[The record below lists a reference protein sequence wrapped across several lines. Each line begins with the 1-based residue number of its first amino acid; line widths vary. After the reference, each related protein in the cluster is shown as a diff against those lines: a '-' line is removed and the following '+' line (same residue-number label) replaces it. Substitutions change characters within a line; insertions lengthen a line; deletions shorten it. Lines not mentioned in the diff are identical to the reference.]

1 MTSISD
7 EALPVLL
14 IEDNPGDTRLVREAL
29 SETRFARWRLTC
41 RQTLSEG
48 LELLGRES
56 VVAVLLD
63 LTLPDCTGAE
73 TIAQVHAAA
82 PTMPIVILTGRDDE
96 VISRDAVK
104 AGAQDYLIKGLFDGG
119 LLSRSLFYAIERA
132 RLREQLL
139 KARDEALQAA
149 KLKSEFLAII
159 SHEMRTPMN
168 AIIGPLELLIDTPLN
183 REQAESAKTALTGS
197 HAMLALIDDIL
208 DYSRLAGG
216 ELRMREV
223 AFDLTDTL
231 EAIVGDFVE
240 LAFEKGLALRVRNQT
255 AGPLRLAGDPARLG
269 QVLINLIG
277 NAFKFTRHGEVAV
290 AVSCESESALE
301 ANLRF
306 EVADTGIGIANEIE
320 KKLFAPF
327 SQADGSSTRRFGGSG
342 LGLAIAA
349 RIVELLHGEIGVE
362 SVLGCGSKFWFTARM
377 RKAPP
382 SMLKLLIAKTVAGTP
397 LSASKPSSPFRQTL
411 D

>member
-1 MTSISD
+1 
-7 EALPVLL
+7 
-14 IEDNPGDTRLVREAL
+14 
-29 SETRFARWRLTC
+29 
-41 RQTLSEG
+41 
-48 LELLGRES
+48 
-56 VVAVLLD
+56 
-63 LTLPDCTGAE
+63 
-73 TIAQVHAAA
+73 
-82 PTMPIVILTGRDDE
+82 
-96 VISRDAVK
+96 
-104 AGAQDYLIKGLFDGG
+104 
-119 LLSRSLFYAIERA
+119 
-132 RLREQLL
+132 
-139 KARDEALQAA
+139 
-149 KLKSEFLAII
+149 
-159 SHEMRTPMN
+159 
-168 AIIGPLELLIDTPLN
+168 
-183 REQAESAKTALTGS
+183 
-197 HAMLALIDDIL
+197 
-208 DYSRLAGG
+208 
-216 ELRMREV
+216 LRMREV

-277 NAFKFTRHGEVAV
+277 NAIKFTRHGEVSV